1 MTSTKDEIEE
11 FRKYLKNPE
20 KVKEDILQQDQA
32 IHQRIRENISNN
44 HRTSGFNRP
53 AAFSIE
59 DLSTDKLI
67 PTNYCWDSNAKKVI
81 GYPNRFL
88 CGYPITCKN
97 PRFITFLDINPNH
110 DEDYQMQIESL
121 YSRLKQNVT
130 QSANVFDFDK
140 VIPIADLD
148 EVVQNVIIPG
158 FLKTLNNAESILNS
172 NEMSVPD
179 LFITHNYS
187 LEDLY
192 NQLNGQKDINQ
203 FLENVLAPRIVT
215 RRLLDYFLSHS
226 GLVFNC
232 DDLRFIYSL
241 AEDNLNNITR
251 DSIFLIVSELAGIFA
266 NDYYQKTRFA
276 YTKAEQEKIKDGLID
291 LNLRFAKQFENN

>member
-1 MTSTKDEIEE
+1 MTTQEEIEE
-11 FRKYLKNPE
+11 FREYLKHPD
-20 KVKEDILQQDQA
+20 KVKEDILQQDKA

-59 DLSTDKLI
+59 DLSFDKLI
-67 PTNYCWDSNAKKVI
+67 PTNYCWDSDVKKIV

-88 CGYPITCKN
+88 CGYPMVYKN

-121 YSRLKQNVT
+121 YFRLKQNVP

-148 EVVQNVIIPG
+148 KVIQNVIIPG
-158 FLKTLNNAESILNS
+158 FLKTLDNAESIINS

-179 LFITHNYS
+179 LFVTHNYS
-187 LEDLY
+187 LEDMYEKLD
-192 NQLNGQKDINQ
+192 GKKDISQ
-203 FLENVLAPRIVT
+203 FLTNIFHSHIIPRP
-215 RRLLDYFLSHS
+215 LLDDFLCHN
-226 GLVFNC
+226 GLIFNC
-232 DDLRFIYSL
+232 NDLKFVYSLIENNFDDLTTSCIFWTVGELLDIFINS
-241 AEDNLNNITR
+241 
-251 DSIFLIVSELAGIFA
+251 F
-266 NDYYQKTRFA
+266 YQKTRYA
-276 YTKAEQEKIKDGLID
+276 YSQADKKRIQNWLID
-291 LNLRFAKQFENN
+291 LDKRNDAREEIK